1 MSFKM
6 TQILIYYSLLLIL
19 RCYLMIMR
27 PNDKK
32 MKAAIRKDAG
42 GPGQLVRP
50 GPVAAAADISAVPAP
65 PAGAPTLASAPTD
78 VITTKSYKYQNDF
91 FNGLWF
97 KMPSWLF
104 GCVSEILWDIL
115 WGQIHLSKCLTSSI
129 QELEFKYVNGQWSCY
144 EFIKIFLFF
153 IFIYFHLFF
162 YLESSMYKRVGLSRP
177 APDSSPGHQAPPPA
191 VRGPEPRYWC
201 HL

>member
-65 PAGAPTLASAPTD
+65 PAGALTLASAPTD

-91 FNGLWF
+91 FNGL
-97 KMPSWLF
+97 
-104 GCVSEILWDIL
+104 
-115 WGQIHLSKCLTSSI
+115 
-129 QELEFKYVNGQWSCY
+129 
-144 EFIKIFLFF
+144 
-153 IFIYFHLFF
+153 
-162 YLESSMYKRVGLSRP
+162 
-177 APDSSPGHQAPPPA
+177 
-191 VRGPEPRYWC
+191 
-201 HL
+201 